1 MSHAAITPRRDT
13 PSVRQQ
19 REKLITV
26 LFPTGVPRLWCPTLT
41 HFRAKFPD
49 AGYLHCPTEAAEL
62 RITDG

>member
-1 MSHAAITPRRDT
+1 MFHVTNAPRRDT
-13 PSVRQQ
+13 SSVRQE

-49 AGYLHCPTEAAEL
+49 AGYLSCPAEAAEA
-62 RITDG
+62 RITGG